1 MSTNVSQDKEN
12 QNVTAALTDAG
23 QSSKQGLASR
33 SYREILHRRV
43 LDLLGDPD
51 PVRGIYAMYGSHGR
65 HPPCIP
71 EK

>member
-1 MSTNVSQDKEN
+1 MSVNVSENKKNQD
-12 QNVTAALTDAG
+12 VTAAPVDAG
-23 QSSKQGLASR
+23 KSSERALASR
-33 SYREILHRRV
+33 SHREILHRRV
-43 LDLLGDPD
+43 LDLLMDPD